1 MKAKKCGKR
10 YRITY
15 RHPDIQTT
23 IHESFDTEEAANL
36 RIAQIQLD
44 KKLGTFTPPKQYIDA
59 SSPANLIRETM
70 TVAQLLE
77 EYIQLH
83 ALHHWSVGTLQ
94 ENQQRI
100 DDYIVPYI
108 GEQKIKD
115 LTTHGLESFYQMLL
129 TVPAVKLKGRE
140 SEDRTVSPYVVTK
153 CHTILR
159 SALNQALRWDY
170 LRGNNPAMAVELPKS
185 KRGKRDAWTDQEAKR
200 ALACCQSP
208 RLLLCMYLALGCSM
222 RIGEILGLTW
232 SCVHIE
238 DELTGSD
245 DAFLVVDKELRRCDK
260 ASMER
265 LRKSGNDDVFYEFP
279 NCTQRDTR
287 TVLVLKTPKTESSV
301 RKIYLPVTVIVALKE
316 EKRRQETL
324 KRDLGD
330 EYQDFDLVVAQA
342 NGRPVEERFIAKEF
356 AEFIEA
362 NGLKKVVFHSLRHSS
377 TSLKLK
383 YSGGDIKAVQ
393 GDTGHAQANMVTDVY
408 SHIMNEDRK
417 RLARKMDSEFFQSSV
432 ESQETESAA
441 SAAWTSA
448 VPYSG
453 RGSSASLLPYRR
465 TGSDP
470 VPA

>member
-15 RHPDIQTT
+15 RHPDIQST
-23 IHESFDTEEAANL
+23 IHESFDSEEAANL
-36 RIAQIQLD
+36 RIAQIELD
-44 KKLGTFTPPKQYIDA
+44 KKLGAFTPPKKYIDA
-59 SSPANLIRETM
+59 SSPAQLVRETM

-83 ALHHWSVGTLQ
+83 ALHHWSVGTLR

-108 GEQKIKD
+108 GDQKIKD

-140 SEDRTVSPYVVTK
+140 SEDRTVSPYVVSK

-170 LRGNNPAMAVELPKS
+170 LRGNNPAMAVELPKNKQV
-185 KRGKRDAWTDQEAKR
+185 KREAWTDQEARR
-200 ALACCQSP
+200 ALACCQNP

-232 SCVHIE
+232 NCIHIE
-238 DELTGSD
+238 DELAQTD
-245 DAFLVVDKELRRCDK
+245 DAYLVVEKELRRCDK
-260 ASMER
+260 PSLER
-265 LRKSGNDDVFYEFP
+265 LRKSGNDDVFFEFP
-279 NCTQRDTR
+279 NFTQRETR

-301 RKIYLPVTVIVALKE
+301 RTIYIPVTVVNALKA
-316 EKRRQETL
+316 EKQRQETW
-324 KRDLGD
+324 KRDLGQ
-330 EYQDFDLVVAQA
+330 EYEDYDLVVAQA
-342 NGRPVEERFIAKEF
+342 NGRPVEERLIAKEF
-356 AEFIEA
+356 AEFIQQ

-383 YSGGDIKAVQ
+383 FSGGDIKAVQ
-393 GDTGHAQANMVTDVY
+393 GDTGHAQSNMVTDVY
-408 SHIMNEDRK
+408 SHIMDEDRK
-417 RLARKMDSEFFQSSV
+417 RLARKMDDEFFNTSD
-432 ESQETESAA
+432 ESNETQDTATGAA
-441 SAAWTSA
+441 EQLMQMLK
-448 VPYSG
+448 
-453 RGSSASLLPYRR
+453 GSPELAEHLLQMTQLLR
-465 TGSDP
+465 
-470 VPA
+470 AKE